1 MAVSSGNNSHEPT
14 ADSIEFLAPCAL
26 QARLREEINRAGR
39 HGTALSCVHFDIEE
53 LEEIARLHGAVLAGH
68 TVAYASLALRHELRD
83 FDRVG
88 RGAERELLVVL
99 PGADGPRGEIVARR
113 LLKRLRA
120 IKLQERD
127 GERRAL
133 RIAAGVATWRKGMSA
148 ETLLERARAAAGRER
163 LVFGDALRL

>member
-1 MAVSSGNNSHEPT
+1 MAASDDNSHEPPG
-14 ADSIEFLAPCAL
+14 DSVEFLLPRAL
-26 QARLREEINRAGR
+26 TERVREEVNRASR
-39 HGTALSCVHFDIEE
+39 QDTALSCVHLDIEE
-53 LEEIARLHGAVLAGH
+53 LGEIARLHGSVLAEH
-68 TVAYASLALRHELRD
+68 TVAYACLALRHELRD

-88 RGAERELLVVL
+88 RAAERELLVLL

-113 LLKRLRA
+113 LLTRLRA

-133 RIAAGVATWRKGMSA
+133 RMAAGVATWHRGMSA
-148 ETLLERARAAAGRER
+148 ETLLLQARAAAGRER

>member
-1 MAVSSGNNSHEPT
+1 MAASDNNTHEPPGG
-14 ADSIEFLAPCAL
+14 SVEFLLPCAL
-26 QARLREEINRAGR
+26 EQRVREEISRAGR
-39 HGTALSCVHFDIEE
+39 HGTALSCVHLDIEE
-53 LEEIARLHGAVLAGH
+53 LDEIARLHGPVLAEH

-88 RGAERELLVVL
+88 RAAERELLVVL

-120 IKLQERD
+120 IKLQAPD

-133 RIAAGVATWRKGMSA
+133 RMAIGVATWREGMTA
-148 ETLLERARAAAGRER
+148 ESLLEQARAAASRER

>member
-1 MAVSSGNNSHEPT
+1 MAASDDNSHEPPR
-14 ADSIEFLAPCAL
+14 DSVEFLLPCAL
-26 QARLREEINRAGR
+26 AERVREEINRASR
-39 HGTALSCVHFDIEE
+39 HRTALSCVHLDIEE
-53 LEEIARLHGAVLAGH
+53 LGEIARLHGPALAEH

-83 FDRVG
+83 FDRIG
-88 RGAERELLVVL
+88 RAAERELLAVL

-113 LLKRLRA
+113 LLTRLRA

-133 RIAAGVATWRKGMSA
+133 RMAVGVATWREGMNA
-148 ETLLERARAAAGRER
+148 ETLLEHARAAAGRER

>member
-1 MAVSSGNNSHEPT
+1 MAASYNSHQPPG
-14 ADSIEFLAPCAL
+14 DSTEFLAPHTL
-26 QARLREEINRAGR
+26 TERLREEVNRAGR
-39 HGTALSCVHFDIEE
+39 HRTALSCVHFDIEE
-53 LEEIARLHGAVLAGH
+53 LDEIARLHGAVLAEH

-88 RGAERELLVVL
+88 RAAERELLIVL

-113 LLKRLRA
+113 LLARLRA
-120 IKLQERD
+120 IKLQDRD

-133 RIAAGVATWRKGMSA
+133 RMAVGVATWREGMSA
-148 ETLLERARAAAGRER
+148 EALLERARAAAGRER